1 MNTGSAA
8 KLRWPC
14 SWSQPRAILLLS
26 GSLWNTPPSRS
37 ATVMVSETV
46 YNTDGTVQAV
56 VGRRPRA
63 DDFAN
68 PGIRTAFLH
77 DRAGRQT
84 AVISNEQGG
93 SLTNPTRDNDLYT
106 RTVYSPTS
114 GLVSQ
119 RWRDVNGNGTQDTG
133 DAVTTYSYGTTRGTG
148 GGEGGRPG
156 ELGGDGAPRER
167 D

>member
-1 MNTGSAA
+1 M
-8 KLRWPC
+8 
-14 SWSQPRAILLLS
+14 
-26 GSLWNTPPSRS
+26 
-37 ATVMVSETV
+37 E
-46 YNTDGTVQAV
+46 Y
-56 VGRRPRA
+56 
-63 DDFAN
+63 
-68 PGIRTAFLH
+68 GI
-77 DRAGRQT
+77 
-84 AVISNEQGG
+84 
-93 SLTNPTRDNDLYT
+93 LTNPTRDNDVYT

-148 GGEGGRPG
+148 GGRPG